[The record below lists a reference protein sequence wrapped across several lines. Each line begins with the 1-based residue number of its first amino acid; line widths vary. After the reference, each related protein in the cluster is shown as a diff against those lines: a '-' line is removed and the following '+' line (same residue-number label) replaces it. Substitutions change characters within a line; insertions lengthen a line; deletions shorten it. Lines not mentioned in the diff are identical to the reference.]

1 MSAEAVHLQDVQV
14 TLGSSVKIVLPEFRV
29 AQGQA
34 LAITGP
40 SGCGK
45 STLLNLISGLRRPD
59 RGKVTV
65 LGTDVAALKQSETD
79 RFRGAHLGF
88 IHQSFHLLEA
98 FTAMENVLLG
108 LRFGGAVAS
117 KEWKHKAQ
125 ELLARVGLS
134 HRLHSRPASLSVG
147 ERQRVAIA
155 RALAN
160 EPKLLLAD
168 EPTGALDPRTAEDVF
183 ALLLEVAKEHGC
195 ALLLVTHDH
204 DLAARMPTNFDA
216 SHLIAQGGRA

>member
-1 MSAEAVHLQDVQV
+1 MNSNAVHIEGVQV
-14 TLGSSVKIVLPEFRV
+14 TLGTGVHLSLPEFTV

-45 STLLNLISGLRRPD
+45 STLLNLISGLRKPD
-59 RGKVTV
+59 SGKVEV
-65 LGTDVAALKQSETD
+65 LGTNVAALKPAETD
-79 RFRGAHLGF
+79 RFRGANLGF

-98 FTAMENVLLG
+98 FSALENVLLG
-108 LRFGGAVAS
+108 LRFGGAVDS
-117 KEWKHKAQ
+117 KLWKGKAQ
-125 ELLARVGLS
+125 ELLQRVGLG
-134 HRLHSRPASLSVG
+134 HRLNARPSSMSVG

-160 EPKLLLAD
+160 NPKLLLAD
-168 EPTGALDPRTAEDVF
+168 EPTGALDPKTAEDVF

-204 DLAARMPTNFDA
+204 ALAARLPTNFDA
-216 SHLIAQGGRA
+216 AQLITQGGAK